1 MRARPLHPLELD
13 HAFADAWDH
22 LVEQRGV
29 HADPF
34 DTHAWFAS
42 TLHGHRDPL
51 DDIRVVSVL
60 DSHDRPRALLPLERV
75 GTDRWGV
82 FSAHRRPRSHIVVH
96 PDEPHGADAIADAIA
111 RAGMR
116 ELRLHRMPGRDPE
129 THRLIAA
136 LRACGYRVDVR
147 EKASDMLA
155 GVDGGWTG
163 HRARF
168 RGFDRYARRFAT
180 RVGAHWD
187 LDLDVVGTPGHAR
200 ERDLDAGF
208 AIYADLFARSWKGPL
223 GSAASS
229 ARRNLLTRAVA
240 RDWARLYILRVDGVP
255 AAMHLWFRIGDV
267 ATWHSTAYDERYA
280 ALGIGTVV
288 QWQAQESVLSE
299 PWPAGT
305 RPRLIDLMPT
315 RTPQKLR
322 LAPERPAL
330 WDIEAVRE
338 RPLLAATLPARGFG
352 RATRMSLQ
360 QHVRVRRGRTPD
372 TGPATVVTSLIEP
385 DLHGPPLDP
394 HTPTS
399 KDDPVREAGPQDN
412 RPIALACGYRGTDTV
427 ETGRARGERWWLV
440 GEHPHT
446 LVHIDAAHTVRTI
459 AALGRDRTDNHA
471 WQPEKA
477 VRDVATALG
486 TTLRLHTDDPHGAPG
501 TPVHHEPEP
510 APWPRAGTSAGTTA
524 HPYRNTAKDPTR

>member
-1 MRARPLHPLELD
+1 MRARPMHPLELD
-13 HAFADAWDH
+13 AAFTNAWDR
-22 LVEQRGV
+22 LVEQRGT

-60 DSHDRPRALLPLERV
+60 DTDDRPRALLPLERV
-75 GTDRWGV
+75 GADRWGV
-82 FSAHRRPRSHIVVH
+82 FSAHRRPRSHVVVH

-116 ELRLHRMPGRDPE
+116 ELRLHRMPSRDPE

-136 LRACGYRVDVR
+136 LRACGYRVDAR

-155 GVDGGWTG
+155 GVEGGWVG

-168 RGFDRYARRFAT
+168 RGFDRYARRFAS

-187 LDLDVVGTPGHAR
+187 LDLDVVGTPDHAR

-223 GSAASS
+223 EDAAAS
-229 ARRNLLTRAVA
+229 ARRDLLTRAVA
-240 RDWARLYILRVDGVP
+240 RDWARLYVLRVDGVP

-288 QWQAQESVLSE
+288 QWRAQESVLSE

-338 RPLLAATLPARGFG
+338 RPLLAATIPARGFG
-352 RATRMSLQ
+352 RATRMSVE
-360 QHVRVRRGRTPD
+360 QHLRARRGQP
-372 TGPATVVTSLIEP
+372 PEP
-385 DLHGPPLDP
+385 
-394 HTPTS
+394 TPTPVVETLIDP
-399 KDDPVREAGPQDN
+399 KVDAHHDDATHDPVREAGPDDN
-412 RPIALACGYRGTDTV
+412 RPIALACGYRNTDTV

-446 LVHIDAAHTVRTI
+446 LVHIDADDIVRTV
-459 AALGRDRTDNHA
+459 AALGHDRADTAA
-471 WQPEKA
+471 WRPETA
-477 VRDVATALG
+477 ARSVATALG
-486 TTLRLHTDDPHGAPG
+486 TTLRLYTNDPRGGPG
-501 TPVHHEPEP
+501 TPVRHEPEP
-510 APWPRAGTSAGTTA
+510 VPWPRAGTTAGRP
-524 HPYRNTAKDPTR
+524 HRNAPKGPTR